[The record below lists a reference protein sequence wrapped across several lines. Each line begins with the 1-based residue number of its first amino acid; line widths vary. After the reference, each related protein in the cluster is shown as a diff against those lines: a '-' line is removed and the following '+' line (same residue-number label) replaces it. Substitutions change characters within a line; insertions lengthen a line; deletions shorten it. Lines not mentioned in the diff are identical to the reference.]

1 LDCRATSIDSILFWY
16 APTQKEISMID
27 RHRIRAITVAI
38 ATGVGFLAVAAAPA
52 NAATAIEYG
61 LSAPAPAPAEGTD
74 SSVIRPEQMAV
85 GNGAS
90 TDASISK
97 PPQ

>member
-1 LDCRATSIDSILFWY
+1 
-16 APTQKEISMID
+16 MID
-27 RHRIRAITVAI
+27 RYRIRAITVAI
-38 ATGVGFLAVAAAPA
+38 TIGVGFLAVAATPA

-61 LSAPAPAPAEGTD
+61 LSAPAPGTD
-74 SSVIRPEQMAV
+74 SSVIKPEQMAV